1 MALMKPVFCL
11 FAAALLSWGATAQER
26 SPVNS
31 GKPSLATSTLD
42 ATLFYQLLLGE
53 LQVQQGEPG
62 AGFSLL
68 LDAARKTGDPDLYQ
82 RAVSVALQSRAG
94 DAALQAARAW
104 VQAHPGSREAN
115 RTTLQIL
122 IALNRISE
130 VGDLLAKELAATPDS
145 ERSAVIS
152 GIPRGFVRV
161 TDKKLAVTVVESA
174 LTDYLKQTATG
185 AAAWVA
191 LGRMRAMA
199 GDPAGALDAA
209 SKAVTFDPRNE
220 DAALLALELMGP
232 GLPLAEPL
240 VRGVIEKNPTQ
251 DLRMG
256 YARALLDAARAN
268 EALQQLQR
276 LTSEQPAFSPGWLT
290 LGLLQLQENLLQPA
304 EDSLKRFLEI
314 PPATSSDKLQRA
326 RTEALLGLA
335 QIAERRKDFAAAQ
348 QWLNQIGDPDER
360 IIVVTR
366 RASLLARQG
375 KLDEARA
382 LIQAWPTRN
391 PAEARSKLLAE
402 VHLLRDNGRAAAA
415 YKLLTQAIRND
426 PSDLDLLYDQAL
438 LAEKLRDYENM
449 ERLLRKLIAL
459 KPDYHHAYN
468 ALGYSFADRNVRLAE
483 ARTLINKALEFAPD
497 DPMIRDSLGWVEF
510 RSGNLKMALDILQ
523 SAYKA
528 RPDADI
534 AAHLGEVLWVMGQR
548 DQAVAVWR
556 EGLRLSSDSETL
568 TETLKRFQL
577 NL

>member
-1 MALMKPVFCL
+1 MKPVFCL
-11 FAAALLSWGATAQER
+11 FAAALFTCGAIAQGKA
-26 SPVNS
+26 PVDS
-31 GKPSLATSTLD
+31 SETSQGTSALD
-42 ATLFYQLLLGE
+42 ASLFYQLLLGE

-68 LDAARKTGDPDLYQ
+68 LDAARKTGSPDLYQ
-82 RAVSVALQSRAG
+82 RAVSIALQSRAG
-94 DAALQAARAW
+94 EAALQAARAW
-104 VQAHPGSREAN
+104 VQAHPSSREAN
-115 RTTLQIL
+115 RTNLQIL
-122 IALNRISE
+122 LALNRVSE
-130 VGDLLAKELAATPDS
+130 VGDLLAKELAATPGS
-145 ERSAVIS
+145 ERSAVIA
-152 GIPRGFVRV
+152 GIPRGFMRV
-161 TDKKLAVTVVESA
+161 PDKKLAVTVVEGA
-174 LTDYLKQTATG
+174 LADALRQPETG

-199 GDPAGALDAA
+199 GDPPGALDAA
-209 SKAVTFDPRNE
+209 RKAVTFDPRNE
-220 DAALLALELMGP
+220 DAALLALELMSP

-240 VRGVIEKNPTQ
+240 VKGVIEKNPTQ

-256 YARALLDAARAN
+256 YARALLDTSRTN
-268 EALQQLQR
+268 DALLQLQR
-276 LTSEQPAFSPGWLT
+276 LTEEQPGFSPGWLT

-304 EDSLKRFLEI
+304 EGSLKRFLES
-314 PPATSSDKLQRA
+314 PPVHSPDKLQRA

-335 QIAERRKDFAAAQ
+335 QIAEKRKDFAAAQ
-348 QWLNQIGDPDER
+348 QWLNQIDDPDER
-360 IIVVTR
+360 ITLVSR

-382 LIQAWPTRN
+382 MIQAWPTRN

-402 VHLLRDNGRAAAA
+402 VHLLRENGQAATA
-415 YKLLTQAIRND
+415 YELLTQAIQSQPTD
-426 PSDLDLLYDQAL
+426 TDLLYDQAL

-449 ERLLRKLIAL
+449 ERLLRKLISL

-468 ALGYSFADRNVRLAE
+468 ALGYSFAERNVRLAE

-510 RSGNLKMALDILQ
+510 RTGNMKKALEILQ

-568 TETLKRFQL
+568 TETLKRFQVSP
-577 NL
+577 